1 MLMQVWMR
9 LTPAPALGLSC
20 PVQTQSSPRPC
31 QASSHET
38 PCKSP
43 RRTCICI
50 KLSYLLI
57 HHNLLIPTHSS
68 SFSPNSWFEFHCPPF
83 NPCLFQSITLT
94 AGQKSLQ
101 VPLKMHSTI
110 IAQILALALLAT
122 PLVSG
127 LPLAAPTDLDER
139 FVTGNTLPAS
149 LAARHHTK
157 AQITA
162 KTKAGRDLTQ
172 DEIEEDEDDAI
183 PSHLLLAERSGR
195 DTVRKPR

>member
-1 MLMQVWMR
+1 
-9 LTPAPALGLSC
+9 
-20 PVQTQSSPRPC
+20 
-31 QASSHET
+31 
-38 PCKSP
+38 
-43 RRTCICI
+43 
-50 KLSYLLI
+50 
-57 HHNLLIPTHSS
+57 
-68 SFSPNSWFEFHCPPF
+68 
-83 NPCLFQSITLT
+83 
-94 AGQKSLQ
+94 
-101 VPLKMHSTI
+101 MHSTI

-172 DEIEEDEDDAI
+172 DEIEDDAL

-195 DTVRKPR
+195 DTVQKPR

>member
-1 MLMQVWMR
+1 
-9 LTPAPALGLSC
+9 
-20 PVQTQSSPRPC
+20 
-31 QASSHET
+31 
-38 PCKSP
+38 
-43 RRTCICI
+43 
-50 KLSYLLI
+50 
-57 HHNLLIPTHSS
+57 
-68 SFSPNSWFEFHCPPF
+68 
-83 NPCLFQSITLT
+83 
-94 AGQKSLQ
+94 
-101 VPLKMHSTI
+101 MHSTI

-139 FVTGNTLPAS
+139 FVTDNTLPAS

-162 KTKAGRDLTQ
+162 KAKAGRDLTQ
-172 DEIEEDEDDAI
+172 DEIEEDENNAL